1 MKWYNN
7 RKIQTKILF
16 LLGLMSIVTIFSGFY
31 AGHQMHAV
39 DDADT
44 FVIEHP
50 DHANIALAMI
60 ASNIAGYSSGIY
72 HLATSVTEEDNQ
84 RALREIQDAKEN
96 AFSYANDAKK
106 DDPEISK
113 QLDIL
118 MNRLRGCMDTS
129 CAEAI
134 RFGSSTDSAENAKA
148 AKIMEQKCAPELL
161 AIWSGLNSLTLENIK
176 RAKMLSDEATLM
188 IDGLVRNTIIA
199 IMVVSALIFALAAY
213 LTKANVAKPLVEIE
227 GGLAKLAEGDLSANV
242 AGGDREDEIGSLA
255 RTFVILREGLSKARE
270 LEAAQRAEAEA
281 KARRGETVAQL
292 VREFEGMIKVAVT
305 GLASSATELQSN
317 ASTMSAS
324 AQQTHNQST
333 VVAAAT
339 EQASSNVQAVAGA
352 TEEMAASSDEIGRQ
366 VNTASQMA
374 SEAVHEAGRTSETV
388 DGLARDAQKIGSV
401 VQLIQQIAAQT
412 NLLALNATIEAARA
426 GDAGKGFAV
435 VASEV
440 KSLANQTAKATE
452 EIAAQVA
459 GIQHATT
466 TTVDAIKGIGSSI
479 GNISNVA
486 TIVAAAVQEQ
496 IAATGEISSNVQQA
510 AVGTQEIARNISGV
524 AEAASNTGMAAD
536 SVLTVSQEVARQAE
550 TLRGE
555 VSKFLSAL
563 NAA

>member
-1 MKWYNN
+1 
-7 RKIQTKILF
+7 
-16 LLGLMSIVTIFSGFY
+16 
-31 AGHQMHAV
+31 
-39 DDADT
+39 
-44 FVIEHP
+44 
-50 DHANIALAMI
+50 
-60 ASNIAGYSSGIY
+60 
-72 HLATSVTEEDNQ
+72 
-84 RALREIQDAKEN
+84 
-96 AFSYANDAKK
+96 
-106 DDPEISK
+106 
-113 QLDIL
+113 
-118 MNRLRGCMDTS
+118 
-129 CAEAI
+129 
-134 RFGSSTDSAENAKA
+134 
-148 AKIMEQKCAPELL
+148 
-161 AIWSGLNSLTLENIK
+161 
-176 RAKMLSDEATLM
+176 MLSDDATLM
-188 IDGLVRNTIIA
+188 IDGLVRNTIIG
-199 IMVVSALIFALAAY
+199 ILVVSAVIVAVAAY
-213 LTKANVAKPLVEIE
+213 LTKINVAKPLVEIE
-227 GGLAKLAEGDLSANV
+227 GGLAKLADGDLSADV

-255 RTFVILREGLSKARE
+255 RTFVILREGLLKARE
-270 LEAAQRAEAEA
+270 LEAAQRAEAEN
-281 KARRGETVAQL
+281 KARRGEKVAQL

-317 ASTMSAS
+317 ASTMTAS
-324 AQQTHNQST
+324 AQQTHSQST

-339 EQASSNVQAVAGA
+339 EQASANVQAVAGA

-374 SEAVHEAGRTSETV
+374 SEAVEEASRTSETV

-459 GIQHATT
+459 GIQQATT
-466 TTVDAIKGIGSSI
+466 TTVDAIKAIGSSI

-510 AVGTQEIARNISGV
+510 AVGTQEISRNISGV
-524 AEAASNTGMAAD
+524 AEAASDTGMAAD

-555 VSKFLSAL
+555 VSSFLSAL

>member
-1 MKWYNN
+1 M
-7 RKIQTKILF
+7 
-16 LLGLMSIVTIFSGFY
+16 G
-31 AGHQMHAV
+31 
-39 DDADT
+39 
-44 FVIEHP
+44 
-50 DHANIALAMI
+50 
-60 ASNIAGYSSGIY
+60 
-72 HLATSVTEEDNQ
+72 
-84 RALREIQDAKEN
+84 
-96 AFSYANDAKK
+96 
-106 DDPEISK
+106 
-113 QLDIL
+113 
-118 MNRLRGCMDTS
+118 RLTL
-129 CAEAI
+129 
-134 RFGSSTDSAENAKA
+134 TD
-148 AKIMEQKCAPELL
+148 
-161 AIWSGLNSLTLENIK
+161 SLTLENIK
-176 RAKMLSDEATLM
+176 RAKMLSDDATLM
-188 IDGLVRNTIIA
+188 IDGLVRNTIIG
-199 IMVVSALIFALAAY
+199 ILVVSAVIVAVAAY
-213 LTKANVAKPLVEIE
+213 LTKINVAKPLVEIE
-227 GGLAKLAEGDLSANV
+227 GGLAKLADGDLSADV

-255 RTFVILREGLSKARE
+255 RTFVILREGLLKARE
-270 LEAAQRAEAEA
+270 LEAAQRAEAEN
-281 KARRGETVAQL
+281 KARRGEKVAQL

-317 ASTMSAS
+317 ASTMTAS
-324 AQQTHNQST
+324 AQQTHSQST

-339 EQASSNVQAVAGA
+339 EQASANVQAVAGA

-374 SEAVHEAGRTSETV
+374 SEAVEEASRTSETV

-459 GIQHATT
+459 GIQQATT
-466 TTVDAIKGIGSSI
+466 TTVDAIKAIGSSI

-510 AVGTQEIARNISGV
+510 AVGTQEISRNISGV
-524 AEAASNTGMAAD
+524 AEAASDTGMAAD

-555 VSKFLSAL
+555 VSSFLSAL